1 MRHTY
6 VCHDRMAGEQCQQF
20 TPLGVVSGDRGELL
34 CSSRAS
40 CSTWLGGPEG
50 PAGIDGSVVD
60 VSVSAVAPG
69 VAAWLTA
76 VVAAAAP
83 ASAGAAAGREEP
95 VSRDGDA
102 GCVGRSAVGVGHLE
116 GVGLAVGGTV
126 RGAAGGTVAEEVAK
140 GEAWVPEGVE
150 GTAKVG
156 LVGRSE
162 VVITKVAHVVLPSRA
177 SGCEPVGVEG
187 STARPAACSRC
198 GWCFTCGSRLEEIPA
213 RAKTLRHASTM
224 IPGGCWACYA
234 FSV

>member
-95 VSRDGDA
+95 VSRYGDA

-116 GVGLAVGGTV
+116 GVGLAVGGAV
-126 RGAAGGTVAEEVAK
+126 RGAAGGTVAEGVVE
-140 GEAWVPEGVE
+140 GEAWVP
-150 GTAKVG
+150 
-156 LVGRSE
+156 
-162 VVITKVAHVVLPSRA
+162 
-177 SGCEPVGVEG
+177 
-187 STARPAACSRC
+187 
-198 GWCFTCGSRLEEIPA
+198 
-213 RAKTLRHASTM
+213 
-224 IPGGCWACYA
+224 
-234 FSV
+234 